1 MPQTL
6 YSFFQ
11 SEGVKKPAGGSNLA
25 GFIDGGVFKYYASS
39 NLLAPATVNALEAKA
54 KTSKA
59 TVYTNREETL
69 WIKHYP
75 RIKVKFMDALKST
88 EADGSVMVTPVL
100 QTVKK
105 WPRQIAALDI
115 AAPLPGGGL
124 YAAAAGAQR
133 ISCSTKEAARKGWRG
148 RCDTTCW
155 RPIRWSISVRP
166 KAIRA

>member
-11 SEGVKKPAGGSNLA
+11 SEGVKNPAGGSNLA
-25 GFIDGGVFKYYASS
+25 GFIDRRVFKYYDSS

-88 EADGSVMVTPVL
+88 EGDGSVMVTCAGVNPTSTIQAV
-100 QTVKK
+100 
-105 WPRQIAALDI
+105 ALHVAD
-115 AAPLPGGGL
+115 GM
-124 YAAAAGAQR
+124 
-133 ISCSTKEAARKGWRG
+133 
-148 RCDTTCW
+148 
-155 RPIRWSISVRP
+155 IRR
-166 KAIRA
+166 RA